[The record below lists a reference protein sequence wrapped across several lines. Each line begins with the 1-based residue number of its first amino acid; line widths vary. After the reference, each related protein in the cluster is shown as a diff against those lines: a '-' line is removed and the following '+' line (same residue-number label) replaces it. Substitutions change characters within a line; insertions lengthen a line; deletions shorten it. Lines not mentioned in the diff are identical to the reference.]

1 MGCKY
6 PFIELPRDYFKI
18 KHGDEWKHEISK
30 YDNISYSTTKVDRYE
45 FPIFRKELNNANI
58 LEVVAG
64 TTGYQGGDSGHGCR
78 TFIRIRNLGGTDI
91 RIDKVGKEYS
101 DEGVEIVLGGDTE
114 LYTIIDGLEF
124 IINVLKTHS
133 DGCLISKD
141 QVSPDK

>member
-1 MGCKY
+1 M
-6 PFIELPRDYFKI
+6 L
-18 KHGDEWKHEISK
+18 
-30 YDNISYSTTKVDRYE
+30 
-45 FPIFRKELNNANI
+45 FRS
-58 LEVVAG
+58 VVAG

-91 RIDKVGKEYS
+91 RIEKVGKEYS

-133 DGCLISKD
+133 DDCLISKD
-141 QVSPDK
+141 QVSPNK